1 MKVVIG
7 NEMREIDKRAIEKYK
22 IPGIILM
29 ENAAYA
35 LLEEIERLNVKRIT
49 IVCGTGNNGGDG
61 FALARLLYV
70 RDYDVEVFCFPDPE
84 KVKGDAKVNLDIL
97 LNMGIKIHNDLD
109 KLENTIRYSDVVID
123 ALLGTGLSGEVKE
136 ELRKVIDV
144 VNKGKMKL
152 AVDIP
157 SGINSDT
164 GNAMG
169 TCVFADIT
177 VTFEC
182 LKLGHILL
190 EGKEASGKVIV
201 KRIGIPNSCL
211 EEQNIKIF
219 TSDDE
224 YPISL
229 IKKRRLDTNKGDY
242 GKVAIIGGNY
252 KMSGAIALALK
263 SALRSGAGLVY
274 GVFPKTIIDRV
285 GALVPEA
292 VYFPCEEKHE
302 HIFLDDYNLNMLFKK
317 SNAIAF
323 GVGIG
328 NFEELLHPLR
338 YILEH
343 YEGPLVIDADG
354 LNVLSKNKTILKSAK
369 SKVILTPHPG
379 EMARLTGYDIDYI
392 NKNRIDVAKKFAKEY
407 NSIVLLKGSSTVVT
421 DGEFI
426 YINRTGNPGMATAG
440 SGDVLTGVIV
450 SLLGQK
456 YNPFEAAILGS
467 FLHGLSGD
475 RAYKKYGYGLTAV
488 DLIDNLGFLF
498 KKDIG
503 SLNLE

>member
-1 MKVVIG
+1 MKVVNA

-35 LLEEIERLNVKRIT
+35 LLEEIERLNGKRIT

-61 FALARLLYV
+61 FALARLLLI
-70 RDYDVEVFCFPDPE
+70 RGYDVEVFCFSDPE
-84 KVKGDAKVNLDIL
+84 KVKGDARINLDIL
-97 LNMGIKIHNDLD
+97 LNMGIKVYNDLN
-109 KLENTIRYSDVVID
+109 KLENSIRYSDVVVD

-136 ELRKVIDV
+136 ELKNVIDAI
-144 VNKGKMKL
+144 NKGRLKL
-152 AVDIP
+152 SVDIP

-164 GNAMG
+164 GSIMG

-182 LKLGHILL
+182 LKLGHILS

-201 KRIGIPNSCL
+201 KKIGIPVSCI
-211 EEQNIKIF
+211 EEQSVKIF
-219 TSDDE
+219 TSDKE

-252 KMSGAIALALK
+252 KMSGAIILALK
-263 SALRSGAGLVY
+263 SALRSGAGLVC
-274 GVFPKTIIDRV
+274 GVFPKTILDRV

-302 HIFLDDYNLNMLFKK
+302 HIFLDDYCLNILFQK

-328 NFEELLHPLR
+328 NFDELLHPLQ

-354 LNVLSKNKTILKSAK
+354 LNVLSRNKTILKSAK

-379 EMARLTGYDIDYI
+379 EMSRLTGYDIDYI
-392 NKNRIDVAKKFAKEY
+392 NKNRINVAKSFAKEY

-440 SGDVLTGVIV
+440 SGDVLTGVLV
-450 SLLGQK
+450 SLLGQG
-456 YNPFEAAILGS
+456 YSPFEAAILGS
-467 FLHGLSGD
+467 FIHGISGD
-475 RAYKKYGYGLTAV
+475 RAYQKHGYGLTAM
-488 DLIDNLGFLF
+488 DLVDNLGFLF

-503 SLNLE
+503 SIKLE